1 MKKIYLDT
9 VTTYPFVL
17 VNVQIYLS
25 SCCDLIH
32 LKVLLQS
39 VLQVWTV
46 MPVRGD
52 HFKWETTWRS
62 SEQFRFQKWW

>member
-1 MKKIYLDT
+1 
-9 VTTYPFVL
+9 
-17 VNVQIYLS
+17 
-25 SCCDLIH
+25 
-32 LKVLLQS
+32 
-39 VLQVWTV
+39 